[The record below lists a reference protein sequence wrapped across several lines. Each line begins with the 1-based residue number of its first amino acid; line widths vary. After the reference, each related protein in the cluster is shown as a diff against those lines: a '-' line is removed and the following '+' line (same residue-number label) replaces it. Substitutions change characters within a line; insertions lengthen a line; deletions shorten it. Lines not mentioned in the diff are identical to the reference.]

1 MKNKLLVSLIMIFAI
16 LFFSSGKINMGSST
30 VYFNDVIVNGM
41 TYRVFSTENANGGST
56 VVNLTKD
63 ALEVQA
69 LKLEIKQRELE
80 IKKLQLGK

>member
-1 MKNKLLVSLIMIFAI
+1 MKNKILVSFIMIFAI
-16 LFFSSGKINMGSST
+16 LFLSSGKINTGGST

-41 TYRVFSTENANGGST
+41 TYRVFSTDNADGGT
-56 VVNLTKD
+56 TIVNLTKD

-80 IKKLQLGK
+80 IKKLQSGK